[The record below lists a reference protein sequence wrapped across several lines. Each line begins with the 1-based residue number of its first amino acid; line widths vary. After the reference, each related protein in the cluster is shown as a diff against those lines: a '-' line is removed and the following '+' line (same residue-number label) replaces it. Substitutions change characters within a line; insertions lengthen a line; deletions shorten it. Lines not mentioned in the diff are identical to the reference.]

1 MTDRRQFVTA
11 LAGLPLAHRALSST
25 TPDES
30 GFASTRHKVQSPKPH
45 IVVVGAGAF
54 GGWTALSLLR
64 AGARVT
70 LLDAYGAGN
79 SRATSGGE
87 TRVIRGVYNGKA
99 TYIDMVARSL
109 VLWKEA
115 EARWQR
121 KFYHRIGALWMF
133 EGADD
138 AFARASVAPMKARG
152 LALRELTLAE
162 AARMYPQV
170 RFDGVRT
177 AWLEPD
183 AGFLLARA
191 SCEAVREAVVK
202 EGGDYRVA
210 HVRPG
215 TASGGRM
222 GRVSLSSGGT
232 LSADTFVFACGPW
245 MGKVFPQVIG
255 DRVRATRQEVFFF
268 GPPAGSTQWDD
279 AHFPCWVNFGEHLIY
294 GIPGNER
301 RGFKVADDTL
311 GAVVDPDT
319 LERVVTPASID
330 AARALLRRRFPGL
343 ATAPVVETRVCQ
355 YEYSSDGDFIVD
367 RHPSLENVFLLG
379 GGSGHGFKMGPAFGE
394 HAAAVVQGRTP
405 VLPMFALKRLTNP
418 SAPPAARKA

>member
-11 LAGLPLAHRALSST
+11 LAGLPLAHSALSPSA
-25 TPDES
+25 PDVS
-30 GFASTRHKVQSPKPH
+30 AAPSRPIQAAKPH

-79 SRATSGGE
+79 SRASSGGE

-99 TYIDMVARSL
+99 TYIDMVARAL

-115 EARWQR
+115 ESRWQR
-121 KFYHRIGALWMF
+121 RFYHRTGALWMF
-133 EGADD
+133 EGSDD
-138 AFARASVAPMKARG
+138 AFARTSVAPMKARG
-152 LALRELTLAE
+152 LPLRELALAE
-162 AARMYPQV
+162 AARLYPQV

-177 AWLEPD
+177 AWLEQD

-191 SCEAVREAVVK
+191 SCEAVREAVVR

-210 HVRPG
+210 QVRPV
-215 TASGGRM
+215 ASPGGRM
-222 GRVSLSSGGT
+222 ARVGLSSGGT

-245 MGKVFPQVIG
+245 MGRLFPQVIG

-279 AHFPCWVNFGEHLIY
+279 PQFPCWVNFGEHLMY

-301 RGFKVADDTL
+301 RGFKVADDTP
-311 GAVVDPDT
+311 GSIVDPDT
-319 LERVVTPASID
+319 LDRVVTPASLS
-330 AARALLRRRFPGL
+330 AARALLKRRFPGL
-343 ATAPVVETRVCQ
+343 AAAPVVETRVCQ
-355 YEYSSDGDFIVD
+355 YESSTDGDFIVD
-367 RHPSLENVFLLG
+367 RHPTLENVFLLG

-394 HAAAVVQGRTP
+394 HAAAVVQGRVP
-405 VLPMFALKRLTNP
+405 VLPMFALKRLANP
-418 SAPPAARKA
+418 SAAPTTRKA

>member
-1 MTDRRQFVTA
+1 MGMTHRRQFVTA
-11 LAGLPLAHRALSST
+11 LAGLPLAHRALSSS
-25 TPDES
+25 PDES
-30 GFASTRHKVQSPKPH
+30 VTTRRSVQGAKPH

-79 SRATSGGE
+79 ARASSGGE
-87 TRVIRGVYNGKA
+87 TRVIRGVYNGNV
-99 TYIDMVARSL
+99 TYTDMVARAL

-121 KFYHRIGALWMF
+121 RFYHRTGALWMF
-133 EGADD
+133 EGSDD
-138 AFARASVAPMKARG
+138 AFARSSLAAMKARG
-152 LALRELTLAE
+152 LVLRELKLAE
-162 AARMYPQV
+162 AARSYRNV

-177 AWLEPD
+177 VWLEPE

-191 SCEAVREAVVK
+191 SCEAVREAVVR
-202 EGGDYRVA
+202 EGGEYRVA
-210 HVRPG
+210 QVKP
-215 TASGGRM
+215 AAAAGGRM
-222 GRVSLSSGGT
+222 PRLSLSTGGV

-245 MGKVFPQVIG
+245 MGKLFPQVIG

-268 GPPAGSTQWDD
+268 GPPAGSTEWDD
-279 AHFPCWVNFGEHLIY
+279 AHFPCWVNFGEHLMY

-311 GAVVDPDT
+311 GAVIDPDAFD
-319 LERVVTPASID
+319 RVTTPASLA
-330 AARALLRRRFPGL
+330 AARALLRRRFPAL

-355 YEYSSDGDFIVD
+355 YEYSTDGQFIVD
-367 RHPSLENVFLLG
+367 RHPTLENVFLLG
-379 GGSGHGFKMGPAFGE
+379 GGSGHGFKMGPALGE

-405 VLPMFALKRLTNP
+405 VLPMFTLKRLANP
-418 SAPPAARKA
+418 SAPPTTRKA